1 MTMETPDLLTL
12 LGSGLISFLVAW
24 ATVRAEESKGRAALY
39 LLCCRFFIAAF
50 NTMDQNT
57 KEIKNDPLSKDQYEN
72 ELESIL
78 HGLLAL
84 SSNPYF
90 VRFIARNEFTAQ
102 MLIQIRIE
110 LRQHRAS
117 QSLAL
122 NQGTIQH
129 FIETFRWCKK
139 NPWGL
144 TFRKHKKTEEL
155 VEYFDSFLKSG

>member
-1 MTMETPDLLTL
+1 MENSDLLTL
-12 LGSGLISFLVAW
+12 IGSGLIAFLVAW
-24 ATVRAEESKGRAALY
+24 VTVRAEESKGRAALY

-50 NTMDQNT
+50 NTMDHNT
-57 KEIKNDPLSKDQYEN
+57 KQIKQDDLSKDQYEN

-78 HGLLAL
+78 SGLLAL

-110 LRQHRAS
+110 LREHRAS

-129 FIETFRWCKK
+129 FIDTFNWCNKH
-139 NPWGL
+139 PWGL
-144 TFRKHKKTEEL
+144 TFRKHKKTKEL
-155 VEYFDSFLKSG
+155 VEYFDSWLKNG